1 MNIGIYSRVLKEE
14 HVPYVLELIAQF
26 AKHDFAFSI
35 YDDYFKLIKK
45 HLPRQK
51 IATFKTHVDVK
62 KNLDLLISLG
72 GDGTLLDTLQLVR
85 DSEIPVAGINMGRLG
100 FLADIHKEEIKLLL
114 DSIAQ
119 NTYTVEGRTLIC
131 VEASKPVFGE
141 VNFGLN
147 EFTIHKTDSSSM
159 IVVHVYLNGE
169 FLNSFWADG
178 LIIATPTGSTA
189 YSLSCGGPI
198 VFPSSGTFVL
208 TPVAPHNLNARPI
221 IIDDNTVLS
230 FEVECRSNNFLCSID
245 SRSKNVDNT
254 YQLAVR
260 KAGFTFKLLRMPES
274 SYLNTLREKLNWG
287 EDSRNS

>member
-1 MNIGIYSRVLKEE
+1 MTIGIYSRVFKED
-14 HVPYVLELIAQF
+14 HIPYVLELIDQF
-26 AKHDFAFSI
+26 AKHEFAFSI
-35 YDDYFKLIKK
+35 YDEYYKVIKK
-45 HLPRQK
+45 HLPKQK
-51 IATFKTHVDVK
+51 IATFKTHHDVK
-62 KNLDLLISLG
+62 KNIDFLITLG
-72 GDGTLLDTLQLVR
+72 GDGTLLDTLHLVR

-100 FLADIHKEEIKLLL
+100 FLADIHKQEIKLLM
-114 DSIAQ
+114 DSIAH
-119 NTYTVEGRTLIC
+119 NTYTVEDRTLIC
-131 VEASKPVFGE
+131 VEANKPVFGE

-221 IIDDNTVLS
+221 IIADNTVLS

-245 SRSKNVDNT
+245 SRSKNVDIT

-260 KAGFTFKLLRMPES
+260 KANFTFKLLRMPES